1 MKTILTELSFPTLRQ
16 RGDYMKKIFKKLLFV
31 LVLALA
37 AFVYYYVTLPAFNIH
52 STGTWMFLIVGWM
65 ALVFLLSFRKIDL
78 SKKGKER
85 LSEKKGFTFTKLGL
99 AVLGLMILVLAAGTL
114 LSSPIINAKKY
125 QELLAVE
132 ERDFSEDIPELDYN
146 QIPLLDK
153 DSAELLGNRKMGS
166 MVEYV
171 SQFEVSPLY
180 TQINYQEKPM
190 RVTPLVYASTI
201 KWLTNQSS
209 GIPAYIMIDMAT
221 QETECVKLEKPIRY
235 SQSEYFG
242 RNIYRHLRFQ
252 YPTYIFDSISFE
264 IDDEGTPYW
273 ICPIKKFNI
282 GLFGGQTIGKVVI
295 CNAQTGECESMDVQ
309 DVPEWVDRVYSADLL
324 IQLYDYYGSL
334 KHGYFNSVLG
344 QKDCLRTTEGYNYIA
359 MDDDVWVY
367 TGVTSVSGDQ
377 SNVGFVLMNQ
387 RTMETRYYACAGAEE
402 FSAMSSAQGQVQH
415 LGYRAAFPLLL
426 NIADEPTYFMA
437 LKDEA
442 GLVKK
447 YAMVNVQRYQIV
459 AIGDTVSEC
468 EEAYISLLKG
478 NNILEEEEV
487 QGEEISGVISRIAEG
502 VIDGNTHYYIFLE
515 GSEMIYDVKLS
526 DFVEIVRCQ
535 PGDEIALEYLEE
547 NKTCRVTGLS
557 R

>member
-1 MKTILTELSFPTLRQ
+1 
-16 RGDYMKKIFKKLLFV
+16 MKKIFKKLLFV

-114 LSSPIINAKKY
+114 LSSPIINAKNY

-273 ICPIKKFNI
+273 ICPVKKFNI

>member
-1 MKTILTELSFPTLRQ
+1 MWAGWRWYFFYPS
-16 RGDYMKKIFKKLLFV
+16 GKLI
-31 LVLALA
+31 
-37 AFVYYYVTLPAFNIH
+37 YPK
-52 STGTWMFLIVGWM
+52 
-65 ALVFLLSFRKIDL
+65 R
-78 SKKGKER
+78 GKER

-273 ICPIKKFNI
+273 ICPVKKFNI

-309 DVPEWVDRVYSADLL
+309 DVPEWVDRVYSAT
-324 IQLYDYYGSL
+324 
-334 KHGYFNSVLG
+334 F
-344 QKDCLRTTEGYNYIA
+344 
-359 MDDDVWVY
+359 
-367 TGVTSVSGDQ
+367 
-377 SNVGFVLMNQ
+377 
-387 RTMETRYYACAGAEE
+387 
-402 FSAMSSAQGQVQH
+402 
-415 LGYRAAFPLLL
+415 
-426 NIADEPTYFMA
+426 
-437 LKDEA
+437 
-442 GLVKK
+442 
-447 YAMVNVQRYQIV
+447 
-459 AIGDTVSEC
+459 
-468 EEAYISLLKG
+468 
-478 NNILEEEEV
+478 
-487 QGEEISGVISRIAEG
+487 
-502 VIDGNTHYYIFLE
+502 
-515 GSEMIYDVKLS
+515 
-526 DFVEIVRCQ
+526 
-535 PGDEIALEYLEE
+535 
-547 NKTCRVTGLS
+547 
-557 R
+557 